1 LIGENKEL
9 WLELCEQAAA
19 VEQDPEK
26 WQALVQEINRLLEE
40 KESVLDMRENKE
52 RWKVLC
58 EQAAGEQ
65 DPKKLLELTKE
76 INDLLLGKQ
85 HRLDGEA
92 PTDTPKGSDA

>member
-1 LIGENKEL
+1 MKTKNSGLNCANRLLLLSKTPKSGRRSSK
-9 WLELCEQAAA
+9 
-19 VEQDPEK
+19 K
-26 WQALVQEINRLLEE
+26 INRLLEE

-52 RWKVLC
+52 RWKILC
-58 EQAAGEQ
+58 EQAAVEQ